1 MSEVWKPIKGY
12 EGIYEVS
19 SYGRVRSLEHKARH
33 KSRTGNEFQ
42 VTYKGR
48 IRKLYTNEEGR
59 KFLVVKRNGKNASL
73 KVHRLVAKAFIP
85 NPDNLPFVNHKDEN
99 PSNNHVENLE
109 WCTHEYNVRYGT
121 AIMRIRNTQLNRAK
135 AVLQLDKDGNVLG
148 KFLSL
153 ERAAEAMGCCT
164 QLIQRVCDNKPHCYT
179 AKGYRW
185 QWADKQKENYV

>member
-1 MSEVWKPIKGY
+1 MTEEWKAVEGY

-19 SYGRVRSLEHKARH
+19 NLGRVRSVDHLARH
-33 KSRTGNEFQ
+33 VSRTGTEFT

-48 IRKLYTNEEGR
+48 IRKPYTDKDGR
-59 KFLVVKRNGKNASL
+59 QRVMFKKDGKHVAM
-73 KVHRLVAKAFIP
+73 KVHRLVAEAFIP
-85 NPDNLPFVNHKDEN
+85 NPDNLPYINHKDEN
-99 PSNNHVENLE
+99 PSNNRADNLE

-121 AIMRIRNTQLNRAK
+121 AIMRIRETQLKRAH
-135 AVLQLDKDGNVLG
+135 AVYQMDLEGNVLG

-164 QLIQRVCDNKPHCYT
+164 QLIKRVCDGKPHCFT

-185 QWADKQKENYV
+185 RWAED